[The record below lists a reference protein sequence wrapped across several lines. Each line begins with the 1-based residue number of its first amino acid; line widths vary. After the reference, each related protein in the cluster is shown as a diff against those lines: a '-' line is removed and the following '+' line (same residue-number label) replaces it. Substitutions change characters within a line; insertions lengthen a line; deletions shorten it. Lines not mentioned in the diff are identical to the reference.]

1 MSTNPR
7 PNLFIIGAPK
17 CGTTAWTEYL
27 GGRDDVFFSN
37 PKEPHH
43 FNTDMPGFRWYKTE
57 QEYLELFSAAEGA
70 KIRGE
75 GSIMYLYSREAAANI
90 RRFNP
95 DAKILIFVRSHGS
108 FVASYHQQLL
118 YNRDEDETDLARAW
132 AMSGHR
138 PVESMPPH
146 CREPRF
152 VDYKSVGQFA
162 QQAQRYLDLFPAD
175 QVRIIEF
182 ERWTKNP
189 RNTYL
194 EIIKFLGLEDDGMVD
209 FPKINAAHRHKSAVL
224 ADLTQRPPSFVST
237 ILRIVRKLP
246 GLENLRPGRW
256 LRKANRAEGYST
268 KPDTNLLQA
277 IDTHYQAD
285 KDALRTLIEA
295 QD

>member
-1 MSTNPR
+1 MSHSTR

-17 CGTTAWTEYL
+17 CGTTAWAEYL
-27 GGRDDVFFSN
+27 GSRDDVFFST

-43 FNTDMPGFRWYKTE
+43 FNTDMPDFRWYRTE
-57 QEYLELFSAAEGA
+57 PDYLELFETAGDA

-75 GSIMYLYSREAAANI
+75 GSIMYLYSHEAATNI

-95 DAKILIFVRSHGS
+95 DARILIFVRSHGA

-118 YNRDEDETDLARAW
+118 YNRDEDETDLAKAW
-132 AMSGHR
+132 AMSGQR
-138 PVESMPPH
+138 PAESMPPH

-175 QVRIIEF
+175 QVKIIEF

-189 RNTYL
+189 RDTYL
-194 EIIKFLGLEDDGMVD
+194 EIIAFLGLEDDGMND
-209 FPKINAAHRHKSAVL
+209 FPKINAAHRHKSTVL
-224 ADLTQRPPSFVST
+224 ADLTQRPPSFVSA
-237 ILRIVRKLP
+237 ILHYVRKLP

-256 LRKANRAEGYST
+256 LRKANRAEGYSA
-268 KPDTNLLQA
+268 KPDADLLRT

-285 KDALRTLIEA
+285 KDALRMLIEA